1 MLGWVPKGAGNS
13 GVQGD
18 GVCLAAGSGRRLW
31 GDRRGN
37 VAMIVAVT
45 AIPVVIAVGAG
56 IDLSRMAK
64 ARATLQNA
72 ADAAALA
79 GSTVYTS
86 AGQSTVAQNSAQSYF
101 NKYALGG
108 DLTVA
113 SSTVTAAQS
122 SSVTSSPSVAVSA
135 TATLTR
141 TFGIGTM
148 TVSAAA
154 VASNV
159 PNATSTS
166 TQQSS
171 SVTPV
176 SQVASGSGT
185 PSQVLSSTVGNSNAY
200 DWNSVYMY
208 GVPNGSNGKPDY
220 TSFPPE
226 PQFYEIGSNCNA
238 KIDTTWRS
246 NSPCNNGFGAVAP
259 QNLSYQY
266 INSDTPIA
274 FLFVN
279 MTSGNIGSDPSTPQY
294 PVPYTNQYGSQ
305 PGWYQVMTTAT
316 MSLGQSPSQ
325 ITDDSVNVIKGFGF
339 NLTQGA
345 THYSDVNKATLSNC
359 AVQIVLVTDINNPPT
374 SPPYPK
380 VCLAPNDP
388 RSGYQYANLTCRQIN
403 GRTFMYWWNDMGG
416 QTDDKDYRNFVYT
429 MHCQNGTTNPDGG
442 TLGVTAPVQGQ
453 PVPTGSGSGSTQ
465 VTTTPRLIQ

>member
-1 MLGWVPKGAGNS
+1 MLGWFSKDAGNL

-18 GVCLAAGSGRRLW
+18 GACLAAGSSRRLW

-37 VAMIVAVT
+37 VAIIVAAT
-45 AIPVVIAVGAG
+45 ALPVVIAVGAG

-79 GSTVYTS
+79 GSTLYTS
-86 AGQSTVAQNSAQSYF
+86 VGQGTVAQNSAQSYF

-108 DLTVA
+108 DLTVT
-113 SSTVTAAQS
+113 STVAAAQS
-122 SSVTSSPSVAVSA
+122 SAVTSSPSVTVSA
-135 TATLTR
+135 TATLPR

-148 TVSAAA
+148 TVSATA
-154 VASNV
+154 VASNI
-159 PNATSTS
+159 PNS
-166 TQQSS
+166 TQQPSQ
-171 SVTPV
+171 VTPV
-176 SQVASGSGT
+176 SQVANGSGT
-185 PSQVLSSTVGNSNAY
+185 PSQVLSNSVGKSSAY

-208 GVPNGSNGKPDY
+208 GVPIGSDGKPNY
-220 TSFPPE
+220 KIYPPLS
-226 PQFYEIGSNCNA
+226 QFYEIGSNCNA
-238 KIDTTWRS
+238 QINTNWRS
-246 NSPCNNGFGAVAP
+246 NSPCNLGFGAVAP
-259 QNLSYQY
+259 QKLSYQY
-266 INSDTPIA
+266 IKSDTPIA

-279 MTSGNIGSDPSTPQY
+279 MSNGLIGSDPRTPGY
-294 PVPYTNQYGSQ
+294 PTPYDANQYGSQ
-305 PGWYQVMTTAT
+305 KNWYQVMTTAT

-325 ITDDSVNVIKGFGF
+325 ITDNSVAVIKGFGF

-345 THYSDVNKATLSNC
+345 THYSDVNNATLSNC

-374 SPPYPK
+374 SPPYPG

-416 QTDDKDYRNFVYT
+416 PKDDLDYGNFNYT
-429 MHCQNGTTNPDGG
+429 MHCENGTTNPDGG
-442 TLGVTAPVQGQ
+442 TIGSNTPVQGQ
-453 PVPTGSGSGSTQ
+453 PVPNAQGTS